1 MDAVYANV
9 NTAALVLGYP
19 VLFVLVLLIL
29 LGGTHIFRAMAKIF
43 REVRYDNRKAHRAE
57 VELDN
62 IKASWVL
69 DLDSESRYPV
79 HHDQHDTDIIPGVPN
94 QRHPTEELPELSILR
109 RND

>member
-19 VLFVLVLLIL
+19 VLFVLVLLIF

-62 IKASWVL
+62 IEASWAL

-79 HHDQHDTDIIPGVPN
+79 HHDQQDIIPGVPY

-109 RND
+109 RDD